1 MADDLLG
8 SRVWSKWFVIPSV
21 AAAGLCALHYVYYLL
36 VLRGRWCRSTARLDG
51 KTVVITG
58 ANAGIG
64 RETALDLARRGGRI
78 ILACRSRERAEE
90 ARQDII
96 WQTDN
101 QNVVFRKLDL
111 ASLESVRQF
120 AEEMKREEGRLD
132 ILINNAGLCWHSDE
146 KTAEGFD
153 LQFGVNH
160 FGHFLL
166 TNLLLDLLKK
176 SAPSRIVVVSS
187 MMHIYGK
194 LDFTPTNENGDRY
207 PNLKSYWPSKLAN
220 ILFAKELAR
229 RLEGTGVTVNSL
241 HPGVI
246 YTDLWD
252 SIKADHGFV
261 WGTIMK
267 GFCWVLMK
275 SAREGAQTT
284 IHCAVEETLQNVTGR
299 YFADCSI
306 AEESE
311 DAKDDGL
318 AKKLWEVSA
327 EVTGLE

>member
-1 MADDLLG
+1 MSSA
-8 SRVWSKWFVIPSV
+8 SN
-21 AAAGLCALHYVYYLL
+21 
-36 VLRGRWCRSTARLDG
+36 GRLT
-51 KTVVITG
+51 VITG

-96 WQTDN
+96 RQTDN

-176 SAPSRIVVVSS
+176 SAPSRILVVSS

-284 IHCAVEETLQNVTGR
+284 IHCAVEETLHNVTGR